1 MLGLMQDHPL
11 LISNIFEHAINS
23 YSDQLIISNTVEGG
37 IHKYSYKDWGNRTK
51 KLANALKSF
60 GLSKGDKVGTLA
72 WNGYRHLEIYY
83 ATSSSEFICHTI
95 NPRLHP
101 DQISYIVNHAE
112 DKIIFLDLNILPLI
126 EAASPNFKTVKAIV
140 LMTNKQNMPTTKISE
155 NIKIICY
162 EDFISNESSEFIWH
176 SFDERT
182 ASSLCY
188 TSGTTGNPKG
198 VLYSHR
204 STVLHAYG
212 MNLKDVVP
220 YGAQDAVLPVVP
232 MFHVNAWG
240 TPYAAPMCGSK
251 LVFPG
256 TKLDGK
262 NLANLMND
270 EAVTVSLGVPTIWLA
285 LLNHLRQSGE
295 TLKTVKRLIIG
306 GSACPRVLFEGFGE
320 EFGIDVIRAWGMTEM
335 SPLGTVNTALKV
347 VNKNN
352 KTSYYDQKMPQGRT
366 IFGHQIKIIDDE
378 GNSLPHD
385 GVTQGK
391 LLSRGYWVLKEY
403 YKDDTEK
410 NKFLDD
416 GWFETGD
423 VATIDSNGFM
433 TITDRTKDII
443 KSGGEWISSI
453 DLENIAV
460 GHPDVAN
467 AGVISIYHE
476 KWEERPLL
484 IIEAM
489 PGVSPSKVDIL
500 DLYEGKVAKWMIPDD
515 IIFTDSI
522 PLGATGKILKTK
534 LREQFSDYKI
544 KL

>member
-37 IHKYSYKDWGNRTK
+37 IHKYSYKDWGHRTK
-51 KLANALKSF
+51 KLANAFKSF

-101 DQISYIVNHAE
+101 DQICYIVNHAE
-112 DKIIFLDLNILPLI
+112 DKIIFMDLNILPLI

-140 LMTNKQNMPTTKISE
+140 LMTNKQNMPTTKIPK

-162 EDFISNESSEFIWH
+162 EDFISNESSEFIWN
-176 SFDERT
+176 SFDEKT

-256 TKLDGK
+256 TKLDGE

-270 EAVTVSLGVPTIWLA
+270 EEVTVSLGVPTIWLA

-295 TLKTVKRLIIG
+295 ILKTVKRLIIG

-320 EFGIDVIRAWGMTEM
+320 EFGIDVIHAWGMTEM
-335 SPLGTVNTALKV
+335 SPLGTVNTPLEMI
-347 VNKNN
+347 NKNN
-352 KTSYYDQKMPQGRT
+352 KVSYYDQKMPQGRT

-378 GNSLPHD
+378 GNNLPHD

-410 NKFLDD
+410 NKFLED

-484 IIEAM
+484 IIEPM
-489 PGVSPSKVDIL
+489 PGISPSKTDIL

-544 KL
+544 II